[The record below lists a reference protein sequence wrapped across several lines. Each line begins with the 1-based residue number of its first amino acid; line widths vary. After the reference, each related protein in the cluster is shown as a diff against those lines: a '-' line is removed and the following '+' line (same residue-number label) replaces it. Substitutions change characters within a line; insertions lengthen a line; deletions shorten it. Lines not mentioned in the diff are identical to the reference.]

1 MFFRISQ
8 RSHDGLMFASKLA
21 ARYATQETLTIL
33 EAAGKFGS
41 AGYLEQVVTQL
52 RDADLVKGRRGPG
65 GGYVLSRSPEKISVR
80 EVVEAIEG
88 KIALVACQ
96 EGECP
101 RAAGC
106 GSQSVW
112 HTLQSRIA
120 ETLEEITLD
129 QIAEKQY
136 AKSVS

>member
-8 RSHDGLMFASKLA
+8 RSHDGLQFVSKLA
-21 ARYATQETLTIL
+21 GRYVSREPLTIL
-33 EAAGKFGS
+33 EAAGKNGS

-52 RDADLVKGRRGPG
+52 REAKIVQGRRGPG
-65 GGYVLSRSPEKISVR
+65 GGYVLARAPQNISVR
-80 EVVEAIEG
+80 EVIEAIEG

-96 EGECP
+96 EGTCP
-101 RAAGC
+101 KAAMC
-106 GSQSVW
+106 GSKSVW
-112 HTLQSRIA
+112 EILQTRIA
-120 ETLEEITLD
+120 GTLEEMTLD